1 MHLVNRVPKRVAG
14 EGAPDVMHYYAGFE
28 KIRNEARVASKTPE
42 DAGFAGQ
49 LLGRAVASVVGT
61 EGVSEEDP
69 LMKVERMEERMQ
81 AWEKGSGVRRSG
93 DLKGAY
99 SIGVTREGPTR
110 EVMEEWLEEV
120 KERLEFDRVFE
131 MLKKHIERQ
140 EIQRNWRVC

>member
-81 AWEKGSGVRRSG
+81 AWEKGSGVRRS
-93 DLKGAY
+93 
-99 SIGVTREGPTR
+99 SCTTRTTRRCWYRTPTR
-110 EVMEEWLEEV
+110 CPPTPSSPPTGAGAAE
-120 KERLEFDRVFE
+120 
-131 MLKKHIERQ
+131 
-140 EIQRNWRVC
+140 N

>member
-1 MHLVNRVPKRVAG
+1 MVHLVNRVPKRVAG

-49 LLGRAVASVVGT
+49 LLGR
-61 EGVSEEDP
+61 
-69 LMKVERMEERMQ
+69 
-81 AWEKGSGVRRSG
+81 
-93 DLKGAY
+93 
-99 SIGVTREGPTR
+99 
-110 EVMEEWLEEV
+110 EVMEEWLAEV